1 MTKRRREYETSGFMQ
16 PNPKIKTCDNILSY
30 IKLKEQQQ
38 LMYGHFISSPIS
50 FTEKVQDTKDPICFD
65 EAILY
70 RLHSLWKV
78 SCQMA
83 YSIPVWNHNM
93 NEESVQ
99 RLIDETYDFIAFM
112 IKAASFIMKSE
123 KLEDWYMWLDYFS
136 DYLKK
141 TSMLFRAQLRH
152 CMDII
157 NFIGQHMFP
166 MTNTDLLASMDLKDW
181 PDTVKDR
188 DIPPY
193 FPPHIYGPFPNFIK
207 LTTSEKYR
215 VC

>member
-1 MTKRRREYETSGFMQ
+1 MTKRKREYESFGFMQ
-16 PNPKIKTCDNILSY
+16 PNPKIKTCETILSY
-30 IKLKEQQQ
+30 IKLKEQQR

-83 YSIPVWNHNM
+83 YSIPVWNHDM
-93 NEESVQ
+93 TEESVQ
-99 RLIDETYDFIAFM
+99 RLIDETYDFIVFM
-112 IKAASFIMKSE
+112 TKAASFIINSGTF
-123 KLEDWYMWLDYFS
+123 EDWYMWIDFFS
-136 DYLKK
+136 DYLMK
-141 TSMLFRAQLRH
+141 TSLLFRVHFRH

-157 NFIGQHMFP
+157 NFAGKLMFP
-166 MTNTDLLASMDLKDW
+166 MTDTDLLASIDLKAW
-181 PDTVKDR
+181 PDAVKDR

-193 FPPHIYGPFPNFIK
+193 FAPHFYGPFPDFTK

-215 VC
+215 LC